1 MVSSLLYEQSQSR
14 SMTQEEILE
23 AIREFAEKFSEF
35 SIDELGTGIAAGHS
49 IGEKTQYFAAVE
61 GVQSEAE

>member
-1 MVSSLLYEQSQSR
+1 
-14 SMTQEEILE
+14 MTQEEILE